1 MFASEISTVS
11 ESEEEI
17 SASKTLD
24 EYFTSECDLAMLFG
38 LTYDQYWF
46 GEPEMFYACAK
57 TYKTKTEQLAQERD
71 TLAWLTGQYVLAAL
85 NVMRLAKRVLPKGVI
100 LNFRFMCKN
109 IMKWQTVKNKNVTCS
124 VLTITLSL
132 RHNLWVSY
140 KHQSRDNS
148 RLFFFVRSVMYG

>member
-85 NVMRLAKRVLPKGVI
+85 NVTFSYAFGKKGAPKGSYPELPFYVQEHNEMANRKKQERD
-100 LNFRFMCKN
+100 LQRSYNNFIAAAQFMGKL
-109 IMKWQTVKNKNVTCS
+109 QTPEP
-124 VLTITLSL
+124 
-132 RHNLWVSY
+132 R
-140 KHQSRDNS
+140 
-148 RLFFFVRSVMYG
+148 